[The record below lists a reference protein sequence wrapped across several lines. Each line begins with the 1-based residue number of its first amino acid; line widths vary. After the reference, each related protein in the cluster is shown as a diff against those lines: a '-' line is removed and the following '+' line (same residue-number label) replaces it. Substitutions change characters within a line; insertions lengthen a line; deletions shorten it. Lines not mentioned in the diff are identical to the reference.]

1 MRENEIERMKKRER
15 ENERECGRKNKGER
29 MRENEVERMIERMRD
44 SVKKLPLKLNDTA
57 ESVFFCMYFRHA
69 RSMWVPR

>member
-1 MRENEIERMKKRER
+1 
-15 ENERECGRKNKGER
+15 